1 MVSNHKSH
9 LNLKALWEWFEFNI
23 FANLIVVPMS
33 KITYVFILFI
43 LLSCGESQQT
53 EVVQEVEKSSSI
65 TKEDIAQIKYTE
77 YVVDPKVAVYTENWN
92 KYTELNDI
100 IAKLKLGDYSY
111 FQDNQEI
118 LSTLLTDLQKTIPA
132 ELNSPSVMARL
143 VAVENACLKLESLAN
158 LSNIDNEEMVS
169 VIGEVLIAFNNM
181 SLQMNK
187 KLERESQQIYKP

>member
-65 TKEDIAQIKYTE
+65 TKEDITKIKYTE
-77 YVVDPKVAVYTENWN
+77 YVLDVKVATYTENWN
-92 KYTELNDI
+92 KYAELHDVI
-100 IAKLKLGDYSY
+100 SKLKLGNYSY
-111 FQDNQEI
+111 FQDNEEI
-118 LSTLLTDLQKTIPA
+118 LAALLTDLQKTIPA
-132 ELNSPSVMARL
+132 ELSSPSVMARL
-143 VAVENACLKLESLAN
+143 VAVENASLKLESFAN
-158 LSNIDNEEMVS
+158 LSNIDNKEMVG
-169 VIGEVLIAFNNM
+169 VIGEVLIAFNNLN
-181 SLQMNK
+181 LQMNK